1 MGCWAY
7 LTFLPGISNIWWETN
22 DIVFA
27 ENTFW
32 VILLDYN
39 MHCFSGLVKDDTL
52 TLEAVKIVNNA
63 KVMVVGST
71 PKDIDSVKTPA
82 AQDLKE
88 ERQAGGI
95 SYIIFIYVI
104 YLYFITYIMYLLR
117 KILLRDL

>member
-1 MGCWAY
+1 
-7 LTFLPGISNIWWETN
+7 
-22 DIVFA
+22 
-27 ENTFW
+27 
-32 VILLDYN
+32 

-88 ERQAGGI
+88 ERQARGI

-104 YLYFITYIMYLLR
+104 YLYFITYITYLLW